1 MIPVAKP
8 CLTDEEAQSAY
19 DTILSGWVTQGPRVA
34 AFEEAFA
41 TYVGSKDAVAV
52 SSCTAALHLALR
64 VAGVSEGD
72 EVICPSMSFIATA
85 NPVLYCGAT
94 PVFAEVLRGTYNIDP
109 ADAEGRITER
119 TKAIIIVH
127 QVGMPAQID
136 VFRRMCVKHKLVL
149 IEDAACAAG
158 SSYRGDKIGCHSDL
172 VCFSFH
178 PRKVITTGDGGM
190 VATSHRTYAERL
202 RRLRQHG
209 MSVNDQLR
217 HESRTLILE
226 EYLEPAYNYRMTD
239 IQGAIGIQQLK
250 KLDWLVE
257 ERRRIAARYNDAFL
271 DIDCIELPVEPDD
284 CRTNVQSYCVY
295 VRAEAPLGRDQI
307 VQAMLDQDIATRRG
321 VMSIHKVPAYRAT
334 HGHVSLPISED
345 LSANCI
351 VLPLYVPMED
361 ADINRVIASF
371 RELVLG

>member
-8 CLTDEEAQSAY
+8 FLTEEEAQSAY

-34 AFEEAFA
+34 AFEKAFA
-41 TYVGSKDAVAV
+41 TYVGSRDAVAV

-85 NPVLYCGAT
+85 NPILYCGAT
-94 PVFAEVLRGTYNIDP
+94 PVFAEVLRDTYNIDP

-119 TKAIIIVH
+119 TKAILIVH

-136 VFRRMCVKHKLVL
+136 VFRSMCVEHKLVL

-158 SSYRGDKIGCHSDL
+158 SSYRGAKIGCHSDL

-190 VATSHRTYAERL
+190 VATSDGTYAERL

-209 MSVNDQLR
+209 MSVNDQIR

-257 ERRRIAARYNDAFL
+257 ERRRIAARYNDAFS
-271 DIDCIELPVEPDD
+271 DIDCIELPVEPDG
-284 CRTNVQSYCVY
+284 CRTNAQSYCVY
-295 VRAEAPLGRDQI
+295 VRAEAPLNRDQI

-321 VMSIHKVPAYRAT
+321 VMSIHKEPAYRDT

-351 VLPLYVPMED
+351 VLPLYVPMEG
-361 ADINRVIASF
+361 ADIDRVITSF